1 MTYTATISSKG
12 QITLPA
18 AVRRSLQL
26 HAGDKITIVKRA
38 DAIEI
43 KPSSYDQELAEL
55 RYRAAAHMKQ
65 NGTWGASWEQARQG
79 AGEARLKEYRRK
91 YGQQQAS
98 RPGC

>member
-18 AVRRSLQL
+18 EVRRSLQL
-26 HAGDKITIVKRA
+26 HAGDKITIVKRG

-43 KPSSYDQELAEL
+43 KPSSYDDELDEL
-55 RYRAAAHMKQ
+55 RRRAAAHMKQ
-65 NGTWGASWEQARQG
+65 NGTWGATWEQARQG
-79 AGEARLKEYRRK
+79 ADEARLKAYRRK
-91 YGQQQAS
+91 HGQQQAA